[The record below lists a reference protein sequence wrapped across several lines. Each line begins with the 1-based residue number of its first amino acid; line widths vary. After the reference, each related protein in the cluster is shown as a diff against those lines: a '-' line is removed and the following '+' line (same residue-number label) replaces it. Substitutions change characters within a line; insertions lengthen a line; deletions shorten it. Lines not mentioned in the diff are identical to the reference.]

1 MFTIMSNISFAL
13 RRNKRALICI
23 VPEEKKLI
31 TTKQNKVSYE
41 MQEDTNIN
49 NKKKLWVP
57 QR

>member
-1 MFTIMSNISFAL
+1 MTTIAL

-41 MQEDTNIN
+41 MREDTNIN